1 MLRCMIEPHRIIGVS
16 FDQATIPVR
25 TPDIEVEKHKAISD
39 LLVENSFRLLE
50 PANAEGPYTII
61 LALQDERLLI
71 RANCTTST
79 QQTELKISLK
89 PLKMLLHDYGIICDN
104 FYKTARA
111 GEYHRLEAI
120 DAGRRAVHNE
130 GAETLAETLE
140 NKVILDKVTAR
151 RLFSLLYVLHM
162 RHTQTL

>member
-1 MLRCMIEPHRIIGVS
+1 MLRCMNRHHIIGVIL
-16 FDQATIPVR
+16 DQDTLSAAS
-25 TPDIEVEKHKAISD
+25 PDIELERHRAVSD
-39 LLVENSFRLLE
+39 LLVENNFRLVS
-50 PANAEGPYTII
+50 PANAEGPYQ
-61 LALQDERLLI
+61 LMLSLQDARLVLKVT
-71 RANCTTST
+71 CTKSDH
-79 QQTELKISLK
+79 TEDLRIALN
-89 PLKMLLHDYGIICDN
+89 PLKRHIQDYVIICDN

-140 NKVILDKVTAR
+140 NKVILDKMTAR

-162 RHTQTL
+162 RHTPTI